1 MTPHQLRLTLV
12 VKLKQE
18 KLSWREL
25 SRLTGVPTSTLFN
38 ICKGRIPTYENHAK
52 IEAWLEP
59 KEKQDTLSIINQA
72 IFADGKL
79 RDADKEKLSRVITR
93 FYEAVTK

>member
-12 VKLKQE
+12 IKLKQE

-38 ICKGRIPTYENHAK
+38 ICKGRVPTYENHAK

-59 KEKQDTLSIINQA
+59 KGKQDTLAIISQA

-79 RDADKEKLSRVITR
+79 SEANKEKLSRVITR
-93 FYEAVTK
+93 FYKAVTR